1 MESLWRSSCWNPCHC
16 QDDNFNDTK
25 KSNKLWPHLIWAP
38 VVKRSMGVSPP
49 KGAIPSPFLP
59 AHFHL
64 FSHQLNFLRGPL
76 GPRAPGTCPSYLPL
90 SVGLIRRLFSCWN
103 LRNRKPQWN
112 YSLIALEIFRMFRT
126 GIPLYVYVKELMIH
140 TPCGTVSYKYNDL
153 SMTLSDSKIF
163 IETEHRRGLF

>member
-103 LRNRKPQWN
+103 LRNRKPQQFDSSRN
-112 YSLIALEIFRMFRT
+112 ISYVQNGHTFIRLRQGTYDTHAMRN
-126 GIPLYVYVKELMIH
+126 GIV
-140 TPCGTVSYKYNDL
+140 
-153 SMTLSDSKIF
+153 
-163 IETEHRRGLF
+163 